1 MKLKSIFLSLVKGD
15 INSASLEKIE
25 VLGSQENALQN
36 LCLNGGL
43 DCLVD
48 PTYVHKLLEFS
59 QLTINRLKKSQG
71 DAAISVKDAI
81 LNQSVLKKRESLLDA
96 ALRYGRLPKLRAA
109 FQDSIENS
117 LAY

>member
-1 MKLKSIFLSLVKGD
+1 M
-15 INSASLEKIE
+15 
-25 VLGSQENALQN
+25 
-36 LCLNGGL
+36 
-43 DCLVD
+43 D

-109 FQDSIENS
+109 FQDLIKSS
-117 LAY
+117 YYTHLY